1 MHRYKPADVK
11 SSVHAIF
18 ITCIV
23 GQYKVK
29 HASMYRQQTL
39 SLVNVYFLQM
49 SAQNWIQTALLGL
62 LIVHNGASQT
72 CSTPFDAVFAGV
84 TDVTLPDSVLV
95 LADPQMTFYRDLVG
109 FTDQQIEQVMQ
120 SALEHF
126 NTQFGLDFSNIQPDS
141 NNVRFFENANF
152 GLSRFP
158 VNETI
163 VSNRWIVNGNTRSR
177 CYTMNLGYFS
187 VNFNGTQTLYGRYGG
202 QQGISVTFGDLLV
215 YGHAIISGPCPQEP
229 LLFQIQTNIPTR
241 RTPVETWVV
250 QELRAYHRQLGQGR
264 MQFVFKSTAVP
275 EAAVS
280 TTAQSSTVVI
290 SFP

>member
-1 MHRYKPADVK
+1 MKKLMDSTPLQVLCWLYKGQ
-11 SSVHAIF
+11 
-18 ITCIV
+18 TCEELC
-23 GQYKVK
+23 
-29 HASMYRQQTL
+29 RQQSLLLNFL
-39 SLVNVYFLQM
+39 SLQM
-49 SAQNWIQTALLGL
+49 SAQNWIQIALLGL
-62 LIVHNGASQT
+62 LIVHNVASQT

-84 TDVTLPDSVLV
+84 TDITLPDSVLV

-109 FTDQQIEQVMQ
+109 FTDQQTEQVMQ

-141 NNVRFFENANF
+141 NNVRYFENANF
-152 GLSRFP
+152 GPGRFP

-202 QQGISVTFGDLLV
+202 QQGISVVFGDLLV
-215 YGHAIISGPCPQEP
+215 YGHAVISGPCSQEP
-229 LLFQIQTNIPTR
+229 LLFQIQTDIPSR
-241 RTPVETWVV
+241 RTPVEAWLV
-250 QELRAYHRQLGQGR
+250 QDLRAYHRQLGQGR

-275 EAAVS
+275 GAAVP
-280 TTAQSSTVVI
+280 TTAQSDTVVI